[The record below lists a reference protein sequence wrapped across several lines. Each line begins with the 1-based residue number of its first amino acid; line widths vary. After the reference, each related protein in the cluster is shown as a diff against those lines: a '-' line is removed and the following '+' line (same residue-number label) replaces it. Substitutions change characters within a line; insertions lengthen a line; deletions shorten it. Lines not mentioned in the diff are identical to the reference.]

1 MQLRKQGHCA
11 YKCEYHLVIVTKYR
25 RKIFQE
31 GSYSYF
37 CKLMKGVIHDGMP
50 EVVLLEVNHDKD
62 HIHMLLSIP
71 PKMRISDVVCRIKS
85 TTGLLL
91 KRKFEY
97 MRKAYWGV
105 NGIWS
110 DGYFVSTVGVNEEI
124 IKKYIEQQ
132 GKEDMGQAQLVLG
145 LKPT

>member
-1 MQLRKQGHCA
+1 MQLRKQGHCS

-31 GSYSYF
+31 GSFSYF
-37 CKLMKGVIHDGMP
+37 CKLMKGIIHDGMP

-97 MRKAYWGV
+97 MRKAYWVLMVYGLMD
-105 NGIWS
+105 IL
-110 DGYFVSTVGVNEEI
+110 F
-124 IKKYIEQQ
+124 QR
-132 GKEDMGQAQLVLG
+132 LVLTRKL
-145 LKPT
+145 LKNILSNREKKTWGKRSLYSA